1 MRVDLYRP
9 WPDGYKQMLTT
20 QATLDAAGL
29 DPILVELLKTRVS
42 QINACAY
49 CLDMHTKDALA
60 LGETPQRLFALSAW
74 RETDFFT
81 ERERAA
87 LALAE
92 SITLI
97 SQTHVPDDVVD
108 EAGAHFS
115 PEELAQLVFQII
127 QINSWNRLAVTSRL
141 PVGDYVS
148 KLGKTDESQ

>member
-1 MRVDLYRP
+1 MRVDLYKP
-9 WPDGYKQMLTT
+9 WPAGYKAMLTM
-20 QATLDAAGL
+20 QSTLDEAGL

-60 LGETPQRLFALSAW
+60 LGESPQRLFALSAW

-81 ERERAA
+81 DRERAA

-92 SITLI
+92 SITLL

-108 EAGAHFS
+108 GAGAHFS

-141 PVGDYVS
+141 PVGGYVS
-148 KLGKTDESQ
+148 RHGKADG

>member
-1 MRVDLYRP
+1 MRVDLYKP
-9 WPDGYKQMLTT
+9 WPPGYKAMLSM
-20 QATLDAAGL
+20 QATLDEAGL

-60 LGETPQRLFALSAW
+60 LGESPQRLFALSAW

-81 ERERAA
+81 DRERAA

-92 SITLI
+92 SITLL

-108 EAGAHFS
+108 EAGSHFS

-141 PVGDYVS
+141 PVGGYVS
-148 KLGKTDESQ
+148 RLGTADD